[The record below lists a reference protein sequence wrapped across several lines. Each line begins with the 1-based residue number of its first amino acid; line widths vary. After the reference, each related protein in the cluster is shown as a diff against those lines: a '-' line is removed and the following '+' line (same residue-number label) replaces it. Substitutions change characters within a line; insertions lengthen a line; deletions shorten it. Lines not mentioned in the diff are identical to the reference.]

1 MVKIVRPFLFLV
13 FVMLLSTTSLAI
25 GLSRIGTFSPLNS
38 SNKYLSEEKLT
49 TDLTDDSLSV
59 KDETIYEIVDVE
71 PSFPGGPI
79 EMAKWI
85 QANVKYPILSM
96 EKGEHGTVYVRF
108 VVNEDGSISDVQ
120 IRKGV
125 VEALDNE
132 AMRVISIMPNWTSG
146 KINGKTVRASYTLP
160 IAFRLN

>member
-1 MVKIVRPFLFLV
+1 MIKIVRPFLFIV
-13 FVMLLSTTSLAI
+13 FVMLMYTTSLAI
-25 GLSRIGTFSPLNS
+25 SFSRIGTINRNLFHNAGLNHELM
-38 SNKYLSEEKLT
+38 N
-49 TDLTDDSLSV
+49 DLPDDSLSV

-160 IAFRLN
+160 ISFRLG